1 MVLVVCFAEPARDVL
16 EHAGE
21 EAHAFGLALGIM
33 ISAMYP
39 DRQCMTYCLQ
49 MQSYT
54 LGG

>member
-1 MVLVVCFAEPARDVL
+1 MVLVVCFAEPAGVFL

-33 ISAMYP
+33 TSAMYP
-39 DRQCMTYCLQ
+39 DRQYLTYCLR

-54 LGG
+54 